1 MLMDCFFI
9 NPYTN
14 LHQLIF
20 NNKVYPYSNM
30 KMIKSSALLLA
41 AVMAFGAVSVSPLQ
55 AKSLGTSE
63 VRDAKQAKT
72 IVIKG
77 SDAMQFDIKEIKVK
91 AGQKVKLTLT
101 HSGKLAKAAMGHNFV
116 LLKAGTDV
124 AAFGG
129 KAAAARETEYIPK
142 SEEAN
147 IIAHTKLL
155 GGGESDTIEFTAPK
169 KGTYTYI
176 CSFPGHYALMKGT
189 FIVE

>member
-1 MLMDCFFI
+1 
-9 NPYTN
+9 
-14 LHQLIF
+14 
-20 NNKVYPYSNM
+20 M
-30 KMIKSSALLLA
+30 KKISLSVLFLA
-41 AVMAFGAVSVSPLQ
+41 SVIAFGATATSAN
-55 AKSLGTSE
+55 AKSNVE
-63 VRDAKQAKT
+63 VSDIKQEKV

-77 SDAMQFDIKEIKVK
+77 NDAMQFDTKEIKVK

-124 AAFGG
+124 ASFGS
-129 KAAAARETEYIPK
+129 KAAAARDNDYIPK
-142 SEEAN
+142 SEEAS
-147 IIAHTKLL
+147 IIAHTKIV
-155 GGGESDTIEFTAPK
+155 GGGESDTITFTAPK

>member
-1 MLMDCFFI
+1 
-9 NPYTN
+9 
-14 LHQLIF
+14 
-20 NNKVYPYSNM
+20 M
-30 KMIKSSALLLA
+30 KRIKFSALFLA
-41 AVMAFGAVSVSPLQ
+41 SVMAFGVITTSSVIAKPFAV
-55 AKSLGTSE
+55 KSE
-63 VRDAKQAKT
+63 VADTKQEKV

-116 LLKAGTDV
+116 LLKPGVDV
-124 AAFGG
+124 AAFGS
-129 KAAAARETEYIPK
+129 KAAAARETDYIPK

-147 IIAHTKLL
+147 ILAHTKLV
-155 GGGESDTIEFTAPK
+155 GGGESDTITFTAPK